1 MLHVNCED
9 IFPLNV
15 CISSFCLVVRSQL
28 WLLVFM
34 LAVIGF
40 SLGMTAIPTF
50 PEIITCA
57 L

>member
-1 MLHVNCED
+1 MN
-9 IFPLNV
+9 F
-15 CISSFCLVVRSQL
+15 VVYSQL
-28 WLLVFM
+28 WLMILM

-50 PEIITCA
+50 PVIITCA